1 MSEVVH
7 QQTLT
12 SPNNNQNN
20 NQKVVVL
27 DYASLR
33 NLGCKNV
40 TENNEQNIK
49 LLPGLGIRTKKSFMR
64 KNDFE
69 EETMIPEPNLLTT
82 AKRHMK

>member
-1 MSEVVH
+1 MVTYQPSLSSIMKSNDFYLYLSTQINNNKIIMSEVVH

-40 TENNEQNIK
+40 TENNE
-49 LLPGLGIRTKKSFMR
+49 
-64 KNDFE
+64 
-69 EETMIPEPNLLTT
+69 
-82 AKRHMK
+82 

>member
-40 TENNEQNIK
+40 TENNE
-49 LLPGLGIRTKKSFMR
+49 
-64 KNDFE
+64 
-69 EETMIPEPNLLTT
+69 
-82 AKRHMK
+82 